1 MLSLLFA
8 CALAAAAPPDADTA
22 SLTAIVADVA
32 GRGDGISV
40 VTRKD
45 LAQLLEM
52 GASQQSM
59 GCDDASA
66 TCLAE
71 VAQALGA
78 EIIVRGELG
87 SIDNERSLSLSVLN
101 SADLTSTARA
111 VVRGRTIGDLG
122 NEVARVLPGLV
133 QKVRP
138 AGEKATRLFVT
149 DVERVD
155 GGTVV
160 AGGGVSAGV
169 VDRPVSWAVVTGGVA
184 VGVGALGLATAV
196 VSELQVQALQD
207 QIAARDVD
215 VLTPKQAQQ
224 ALEDRDSW
232 AFVGQVAWIAGG
244 ALAVAGGALLVVGLM
259 E

>member
-8 CALAAAAPPDADTA
+8 CAVVAAAPLDADTA
-22 SLTAIVADVA
+22 ALTAIVADVA
-32 GRGDGISV
+32 GRADGVSV

-45 LAQLLEM
+45 LAQLMEM

-87 SIDNERSLSLSVLN
+87 SIDNERALSLSVLN

-155 GGTVV
+155 GGAIVAATDASAATV
-160 AGGGVSAGV
+160 GK
-169 VDRPVSWAVVTGGVA
+169 PVSWAVVTGGVVA
-184 VGVGALGLATAV
+184 GVGVLGLATAV
-196 VSELQVQALQD
+196 VSELQVASLQE
-207 QIAARDVD
+207 QIAARNND
-215 VLTPKQAQQ
+215 VLTPKGAV
-224 ALEDRDSW
+224 AANDERDSW
-232 AFVGQVAWIAGG
+232 ARVGQVAWIAGG
-244 ALAVAGGALLVVGLM
+244 ALVVAGGVLVVVGMM